1 MNFESLFWLE
11 KPWQELVRRANSNHL
26 PHALMLTGQQGIG
39 KMEFAQHLAQWLLC
53 LSADKHTQGK
63 PCGHCHS
70 CNLLKAGNHPDYICV
85 KPEGKSN
92 QILIGQ
98 IREANQLLTET
109 PSISDQQVLIIHP
122 ADVMNLNASNAF
134 LKTLEEPPGQAQ
146 IILLSHYY
154 GAMMPTIKSR
164 TQKINLSAPSLA
176 DAQRWLYAKGFT
188 DKQENR
194 LALSQNHGAPLAAL
208 DSLERSGVQAERD
221 WEQSFIAWMSQN
233 KTLSDMVENWGKW
246 ELSALLSLLYRYLL
260 NWAKYHLGVQLGDTL
275 SQALRELFESRTL
288 YQNKL
293 NQLQKRLLDLSAF
306 AHAGV
311 GSHNKTLLLE
321 SILLE
326 LQSVCIVKKEIIT

>member
-11 KPWQELVRRANSNHL
+11 KPWQELVRRANSKHL
-26 PHALMLTGQQGIG
+26 PHALMLTGQKNIG

-53 LSADKHTQGK
+53 LSPDKHTQGK
-63 PCGHCHS
+63 PCTQCHS
-70 CNLLKAGNHPDYICV
+70 CNLLKAGNHPDYIYV

-109 PSISDQQVLIIHP
+109 PSISEQQVLIIHP

-146 IILLSHYY
+146 IILLSNYY

-164 TQKINLSAPSLA
+164 TQKINLLAPSLA
-176 DAQRWLYAKGFT
+176 DAQRWLYDKGYAQE
-188 DKQENR
+188 QENR
-194 LALSQNHGAPLAAL
+194 LALIQNNGAPLGAL
-208 DSLERSGVQAERD
+208 ECLERSGVQAERD
-221 WEQSFIAWMSQN
+221 WEQGFIAWMSQN
-233 KTLSDMVENWGKW
+233 KSLSDMVGSWDKW
-246 ELSALLSLLYRYLL
+246 ELSMLLSLLYRYLL
-260 NWAKYHLGVQLGDTL
+260 NWAKYHLGVKLDATL

-288 YQNKL
+288 CQNKV

-306 AHAGV
+306 THAGV

-326 LQSVCIVKKEIIT
+326 LQSICIVKKEIST